1 MSKIKILSDDLKNKI
16 AAGEVVERPASV
28 VKELVENS
36 IDAGTSSVEI
46 TVKGGGNASIQV
58 IDDGDGLSAED
69 LVLAFVR
76 HSTSKINSAKDLEQ
90 IGTLGFRGEALPS
103 IASVAKV
110 KAVSAANGSGS
121 GHELTITD
129 GTIGDPQPSS
139 RSKGTAITVSELFFS
154 VPARRK
160 FLKSPKTEMR
170 HIIQSV
176 KRFALCY
183 PEIAFRLVSD
193 EKELMN
199 LQSASLRERIGQVN
213 DPTYKQNVLPVNY
226 AKEPFSIEGFIGN
239 LNLVRKRRGEQYL
252 FLNNRWIRD
261 RLLNSA
267 VFSAYRSL
275 VSRGEFPF
283 FVLNLQVPKEFVD
296 VNVHPMKTEVRFRDE
311 WKVYHVVKS
320 AVTEALKETLAA
332 VPDFLPPEFGELNAD
347 TSDVSQSVI
356 TFDRRL
362 ETTGKPRRESS
373 VERAVE
379 YVRTMSDREE
389 RPLINLENIWQVHDK
404 YIVSQITS
412 GLVIIDQHVAHERIL
427 YEQALA
433 AMEENPMPSQT
444 LLFPQVVEF
453 SADDYASL
461 VDLVPY
467 LEKIGFRLSEFGKNT
482 VLVEGLPQDLGW
494 GNEKLVLKEIIDYY
508 LEHQQE
514 YASFREAIAASY
526 ACKAAVKAGDTLV
539 RDEMQ
544 NLVDRL
550 FATKHPYYCPHG
562 RPIIV
567 NLSLDELD
575 RRFERT

>member
-1 MSKIKILSDDLKNKI
+1 MS
-16 AAGEVVERPASV
+16 
-28 VKELVENS
+28 
-36 IDAGTSSVEI
+36 
-46 TVKGGGNASIQV
+46 
-58 IDDGDGLSAED
+58 
-69 LVLAFVR
+69 
-76 HSTSKINSAKDLEQ
+76 
-90 IGTLGFRGEALPS
+90 
-103 IASVAKV
+103 
-110 KAVSAANGSGS
+110 
-121 GHELTITD
+121 
-129 GTIGDPQPSS
+129 
-139 RSKGTAITVSELFFS
+139 
-154 VPARRK
+154 
-160 FLKSPKTEMR
+160 
-170 HIIQSV
+170 
-176 KRFALCY
+176 
-183 PEIAFRLVSD
+183 
-193 EKELMN
+193 

-213 DPTYKQNVLPVNY
+213 DPTYKQNVLPVHY

-347 TSDVSQSVI
+347 TSDVSQSGI

>member
-1 MSKIKILSDDLKNKI
+1 
-16 AAGEVVERPASV
+16 
-28 VKELVENS
+28 
-36 IDAGTSSVEI
+36 
-46 TVKGGGNASIQV
+46 
-58 IDDGDGLSAED
+58 
-69 LVLAFVR
+69 
-76 HSTSKINSAKDLEQ
+76 
-90 IGTLGFRGEALPS
+90 
-103 IASVAKV
+103 
-110 KAVSAANGSGS
+110 
-121 GHELTITD
+121 
-129 GTIGDPQPSS
+129 
-139 RSKGTAITVSELFFS
+139 
-154 VPARRK
+154 
-160 FLKSPKTEMR
+160 
-170 HIIQSV
+170 
-176 KRFALCY
+176 
-183 PEIAFRLVSD
+183 
-193 EKELMN
+193 
-199 LQSASLRERIGQVN
+199 
-213 DPTYKQNVLPVNY
+213 
-226 AKEPFSIEGFIGN
+226 
-239 LNLVRKRRGEQYL
+239 
-252 FLNNRWIRD
+252 
-261 RLLNSA
+261 
-267 VFSAYRSL
+267 
-275 VSRGEFPF
+275 
-283 FVLNLQVPKEFVD
+283 
-296 VNVHPMKTEVRFRDE
+296 MKTEVRFRDE

-347 TSDVSQSVI
+347 TSDVSQSGI

-526 ACKAAVKAGDTLV
+526 ACKAAVKAGDTLM

>member
-1 MSKIKILSDDLKNKI
+1 MPRIKVLSNDLKNKI

-36 IDAGTSSVEI
+36 IDAGASSVEI
-46 TVKGGGNASIQV
+46 IVKGGGNTLIQV
-58 IDDGDGLSAED
+58 IDDGEGLSAED
-69 LVLAFVR
+69 LVLAFSR
-76 HSTSKINSAKDLEQ
+76 HATSKISSAEDLEQ

-110 KAVSAANGSGS
+110 KILSAANGSGS

-129 GTIGDPQPSS
+129 GTIGEPQPSS

-176 KRFALCY
+176 KRFALSY
-183 PEIAFRLVSD
+183 PEIAFRFVSE

-199 LQSASLRERIGQVN
+199 LQSTSLKDRIGQVN
-213 DPTYKQNVLPVNY
+213 DPTYKQNVLPVLY
-226 AKEPFSIEGFIGN
+226 EKEPFKIEGFIGN
-239 LNLVRKRRGEQYL
+239 LNLVRKRRGEQYI
-252 FLNNRWIRD
+252 FLNNRWISD
-261 RLLNSA
+261 RLLSSA

-320 AVTEALKETLAA
+320 AVTEALKEILATA
-332 VPDFLPPEFGELNAD
+332 PDFSPHEARDFEAN
-347 TSDVSQSVI
+347 TVEISQAGI
-356 TFDRRL
+356 TFDRPL
-362 ETTGKPRRESS
+362 ESAGKPRRENSL
-373 VERAVE
+373 ERAVE

-389 RPLINLENIWQVHDK
+389 QPLINLENIWQVHDK

-412 GLVIIDQHVAHERIL
+412 GLVIIDQHVAHERVL

-433 AMEENPMPSQT
+433 AMDKSPMPSQT

-461 VDLVPY
+461 VDLLPY
-467 LEKIGFRLSEFGKNT
+467 LEKIGFRLSDFGKNT
-482 VLVEGLPQDLGW
+482 VMVEGIPNELGW
-494 GNEKLVLKEIIDYY
+494 GNEKQVLKEIIDYY